1 MWGVF
6 KTDDPLVVHVI
17 PIKAGTEDE
26 LAPGHSLGMD
36 CPDISRV
43 EISEHGVSIV
53 IHEEIN

>member
-6 KTDDPLVVHVI
+6 KTDDQYIVHIVPCDENAI
-17 PIKAGTEDE
+17 PK
-26 LAPGHSLGMD
+26 LGHRIDMA

-43 EISEHGVSIV
+43 ELSPKGVSIV